1 MARREVPEH
10 AGGAQRCS
18 PAGLCPYPT
27 RMVGWGPAIRSR
39 ELNFGFLGKSRGW
52 GGPPFVGG
60 KVSPPRG
67 TAPRAAPCFVVGQ
80 TAMGTRHLGCRGG
93 FPCFYRAWLQ
103 GGPRESRNAG
113 GGAVLK
119 PKTASQGPW
128 VCASGPVLL
137 QLGGP
142 RADGEGAAAPPPP
155 LLCHG
160 DVRGVYVVSLAC
172 SITQPCL
179 NEGARPAAR
188 KNKALLALEV
198 LGEHAELRNQAY
210 TCPKN

>member
-1 MARREVPEH
+1 M
-10 AGGAQRCS
+10 
-18 PAGLCPYPT
+18 
-27 RMVGWGPAIRSR
+27 
-39 ELNFGFLGKSRGW
+39 
-52 GGPPFVGG
+52 
-60 KVSPPRG
+60 
-67 TAPRAAPCFVVGQ
+67 
-80 TAMGTRHLGCRGG
+80 
-93 FPCFYRAWLQ
+93 
-103 GGPRESRNAG
+103 
-113 GGAVLK
+113 LK

-179 NEGARPAAR
+179 NEGAWPAAR
-188 KNKALLALEV
+188 RIKPCWRWRSWVNTQSSGTRHTRVRKTELEAGV
-198 LGEHAELRNQAY
+198 PAAREGTGPPADPMGVKWGWLRLCRA
-210 TCPKN
+210 